1 MKLTSGQQLYYKNPS
16 IGDNMKKKILLL
28 FTIILVLTGCRQ
40 IGSVNTNE
48 MTGYNNATTPQDNHM
63 EPEASPITD
72 AAIEEPPEELSLIIP
87 EGTTLESR
95 ITTPA
100 GYTRTF
106 SDPESFSVFVRNYP
120 MKDHGSPVLL
130 YDGREKGNQ
139 RAHAAVFALPIEN
152 YDLQQCADSVMRL
165 YAEYFRQT
173 NQPEKIAFHFVSG
186 FYADYPTWR
195 DGSRIQVNGNQV
207 SWVPASSYNDSY
219 ETFQSYLRMVFSY
232 ASTLSMEKESSQVS
246 LSNAQTGDVFLQG
259 GSPGHVVMIVD
270 VCENEA
276 GQKAFLL
283 AQGYMPA
290 QEFHLLNNPSH
301 EQDPWY
307 YEDEISYPF
316 HTPEYTFQE
325 GSLKRLVYD
334 SQ

>member
-1 MKLTSGQQLYYKNPS
+1 
-16 IGDNMKKKILLL
+16 MKKIILLL

-40 IGSVNTNE
+40 IGSVNSNE
-48 MTGYNNATTPQDNHM
+48 MTSYNNSTTPQDNHM
-63 EPEASPITD
+63 EPEVPPVPETST
-72 AAIEEPPEELSLIIP
+72 EEPTEELSLIIP
-87 EGTTLESR
+87 EGSTLETR
-95 ITTPA
+95 IAVPN
-100 GYTRTF
+100 GYTRT
-106 SDPESFSVFVRNYP
+106 DAAPESFDAFVRNYP

-130 YDGREKGNQ
+130 HDGREKGNQ

-152 YDLQQCADSVMRL
+152 YDLQQCADSVMRI

-173 NQPEKIAFHFVSG
+173 GQPEKIAFHFVSG
-186 FYADYPTWR
+186 FYADYSTWR

-270 VCENEA
+270 VCENKA

-301 EQDPWY
+301 EPDPWY

-334 SQ
+334 NQ